1 MLPIRRSLMIA
12 GLSALLLLNSGC
24 MSMIAGKM
32 SNTLSNAILNQDDPA
47 LVRDGAPAYLL
58 LIDGLIMDSPD
69 SEGLLVA
76 GATLNGAYGSIFAND
91 KARSMHMAKKAFG
104 YAHRALCERQAELCA
119 AENKPYRQYSQYLTK
134 LSKSDVPVTYAYAS
148 AWAGVIQANTKDW
161 KAIADIPKVELLLE
175 KIIELD
181 PEYEQGRPHLYLGVM
196 RSQIPPSLG
205 GKPEEGKK
213 EFEEAI
219 RLSHGK
225 DMMAKV
231 LYAENY
237 ARLVFDQQL
246 HDRLLKEVL
255 EGDPRVTGLTLTNT
269 LAQQRAQE
277 LLKSGKDYF

>member
-1 MLPIRRSLMIA
+1 MSVRRSLLIA
-12 GLSALLLLNSGC
+12 GLSALLLLSSGC
-24 MSMIAGKM
+24 MSMLANSM

-69 SEGLLVA
+69 SEGLLIA
-76 GATLNGAYGSIFAND
+76 GAKLNGAYASIFAAD

-104 YAHRALCERQAELCA
+104 YARRALCEREAALCA
-119 AENKPYRQYSQYLTK
+119 AENKPLREYSPYLAK
-134 LSKSDVPVTYAYAS
+134 LSKSDVPVVYAYAS
-148 AWAGVIQANTKDW
+148 AWAGVIQANKDW
-161 KAIADIPKVELLLE
+161 KAIADMPKVEALLE
-175 KIIELD
+175 RVIQLAPD
-181 PEYEQGRPHLYLGVM
+181 YEHGQPHLYLGVM

-205 GKPEEGKK
+205 GRPKEGKK

-219 RLSHGK
+219 RLSQGK

-237 ARLVFDQQL
+237 ARLVFDQEL

-255 EGDPRVTGLTLTNT
+255 EGDPVAPGLTLTNT
-269 LAQQRAQE
+269 LAQQRARE
-277 LLKSGKDYF
+277 LMQSGKDYF